1 MKIINY
7 GEKKMPTKF
16 KKSAKEYSRA
26 TGKTTTTHYYIK
38 TISKK
43 ELFEALNNHNT
54 KPKVKQKIKN
64 ELVRR
69 GIKIVWRVPSET

>member
-1 MKIINY
+1 
-7 GEKKMPTKF
+7 MPTKF

>member
-1 MKIINY
+1 
-7 GEKKMPTKF
+7 MPTKF
-16 KKSAKEYSRA
+16 KPYAKEYSRA
-26 TGKTTTTHYYIK
+26 TGKTTISRYYIK

-54 KPKVKQKIKN
+54 KPKLKQKIRN

>member
-1 MKIINY
+1 
-7 GEKKMPTKF
+7 MPIKF
-16 KKSAKEYSRA
+16 KPDEKEYSRA
-26 TGKTTTTHYYIK
+26 TGKTTISRYYIK

-54 KPKVKQKIKN
+54 KPKVKQKIRN

>member
-1 MKIINY
+1 
-7 GEKKMPTKF
+7 MPIKF
-16 KKSAKEYSRA
+16 KPDAKEYSRA
-26 TGKTTTTHYYIK
+26 TGKTTTTRYYIK
-38 TISKK
+38 SISKK

>member
-1 MKIINY
+1 
-7 GEKKMPTKF
+7 MPIKF
-16 KKSAKEYSRA
+16 KPDSKEYSRA
-26 TGKTTTTHYYIK
+26 TGKTTISRYYIK

-54 KPKVKQKIKN
+54 KPKVKQKIRN